1 MSIGPT
7 EIIVVLVIALL
18 VFGPGRLPQM
28 GRSLGRGVREFKR
41 AADTAKEE
49 LGLSEVID
57 NVNEVKDSVLS
68 AAGVDDIKASIAD
81 VTSTID
87 DAKQSAGLGEI
98 AAGVGSVKTVMAFDP
113 RKAAKDL
120 VTGGKKAS
128 SDTTAETTEA
138 DENGAGAREADAPA
152 AESEPQTVDETP
164 VAVEGEAPATAEDEA
179 PAAAGD
185 VLVAAATQ
193 PAVEA

>member
-57 NVNEVKDSVLS
+57 NVNDVKDSVLS

-98 AAGVGSVKTVMAFDP
+98 TAGVGSVKAAMAFDP
-113 RKAAKDL
+113 RKAARDL
-120 VTGGKKAS
+120 VTGGKKEPAS
-128 SDTTAETTEA
+128 SSADSEPQAE
-138 DENGAGAREADAPA
+138 DEAPA
-152 AESEPQTVDETP
+152 AGKDD
-164 VAVEGEAPATAEDEA
+164 APATAEDEA

>member
-28 GRSLGRGVREFKR
+28 GRTLGKGLREFKN
-41 AADTAKEE
+41 AANTAKDE
-49 LGLSEVID
+49 LGLTEVLD
-57 NVNEVKDSVLS
+57 DVNDVKDSVLS
-68 AAGVDDIKASIAD
+68 AAGVDEIKESISG

-87 DAKQSAGLGEI
+87 DAKRSAGLEEI
-98 AAGVGSVKTVMAFDP
+98 TAGVGTVKAAMSFDP

-120 VTGGKKAS
+120 VTGGSSSKKA
-128 SDTTAETTEA
+128 AKA
-138 DENGAGAREADAPA
+138 DG
-152 AESEPQTVDETP
+152 SEPDAQESASP
-164 VAVEGEAPATAEDEA
+164 AGEHEAPAGEPADPVADADES
-179 PAAAGD
+179 AAAEGLD
-185 VLVAAATQ
+185 DELAAVS